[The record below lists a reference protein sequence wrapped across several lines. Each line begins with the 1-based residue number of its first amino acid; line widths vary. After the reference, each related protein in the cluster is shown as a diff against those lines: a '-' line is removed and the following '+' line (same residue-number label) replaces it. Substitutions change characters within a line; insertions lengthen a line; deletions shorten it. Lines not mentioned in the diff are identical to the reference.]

1 MDSHLPLSFQIPPA
15 SMPIFSNITMLVGLV
30 LYERLFVPF
39 ARRFTGNPSGITCLQ
54 RMGVGYVVNILVTVV
69 ASFVEIKRKAVAADH
84 NLLDD
89 PKATIPISI
98 FWLVLQFCLHGLA
111 EVFMSVG
118 NTEFLYDQP
127 PESMR
132 STAAALYWIA
142 VSMGDFVGTLS
153 NTSS

>member
-1 MDSHLPLSFQIPPA
+1 M
-15 SMPIFSNITMLVGLV
+15 
-30 LYERLFVPF
+30 
-39 ARRFTGNPSGITCLQ
+39 
-54 RMGVGYVVNILVTVV
+54 
-69 ASFVEIKRKAVAADH
+69 AADH

-98 FWLVLQFCLHGLA
+98 FWLVSQFCLHGLA

-142 VSMGDFVGTLS
+142 VSMGDFVGTLIVILGS
-153 NTSS
+153 